1 MQIYRALLSSFCV
14 IGVLLACDSL
24 ALAASHSPER
34 QILITVADSGA
45 ADFERDYHRPGYS
58 MSWSARQAIAS
69 IQREYGFEQIN
80 GWPIDI
86 LHIYCVVMEASVGA
100 DVAAQITRLQ
110 SDRRVKLVQPM
121 HLFRVHAGPNDPYFS
136 LQYGEHA
143 AQIEQWHQRAT
154 GRGVNVAIIDTGV
167 DRQHPDLRQRLRLA
181 RNFVDND
188 SSFDTDIHGTAVAGI
203 IAATANNGIGIV
215 GIAPEANLL
224 ALKAC
229 WQADIRLIDAYC
241 SSFTL
246 AKALSFA
253 IAQHVDIINLSLG
266 GPDDP
271 LLAQLLQEALA
282 RGILLVAAQNQDN
295 EFPADVPG
303 VIAVTETADN
313 AFIARTS
320 VARRVALAANARELL
335 STSPGGH
342 YDFFSGS
349 SMAAARVTGLS
360 ALMRQDQQQLTSA
373 QLLDNLERWVA
384 TPTAVARSR

>member
-1 MQIYRALLSSFCV
+1 
-14 IGVLLACDSL
+14 
-24 ALAASHSPER
+24 
-34 QILITVADSGA
+34 
-45 ADFERDYHRPGYS
+45 
-58 MSWSARQAIAS
+58 MSWAARQTIAN

-86 LHIYCVVMEASVGA
+86 LHIYCVVMEAAVGA
-100 DVAAQITRLQ
+100 DVTAQITRLQ

-121 HLFRVHAGPNDPYFS
+121 HLFRVHADPNDHHPNDPYFS

-143 AQIEQWHQRAT
+143 AQIEQWHRRAT
-154 GRGVNVAIIDTGV
+154 GRGVNVAIVDTGI
-167 DRQHPDLRQRLRLA
+167 DRQHPDLRQRLQLA

-188 SSFDTDIHGTAVAGI
+188 PNFDTDIHGTAVAGI

-229 WQADIRLIDAYC
+229 WQPDIRLIDAYC

-282 RGILLVAAQNQDN
+282 RGILLVAAQNRDN
-295 EFPADVPG
+295 EFPADLPG

-313 AFIARTS
+313 AFVSRTS
-320 VARRVALAANARELL
+320 IARRVALAANAGELL

-342 YDFFSGS
+342 YDFYSGS